1 MPVLGFVKCLFINS
15 DCGDSVRNLYSH
27 WILCWH
33 SGAYSVVRIRYAV
46 GWTKAAH
53 LKFIAQLP
61 TLGLKYYDD
70 K

>member
-1 MPVLGFVKCLFINS
+1 MC
-15 DCGDSVRNLYSH
+15 
-27 WILCWH
+27 
-33 SGAYSVVRIRYAV
+33 AVVRIRYAV